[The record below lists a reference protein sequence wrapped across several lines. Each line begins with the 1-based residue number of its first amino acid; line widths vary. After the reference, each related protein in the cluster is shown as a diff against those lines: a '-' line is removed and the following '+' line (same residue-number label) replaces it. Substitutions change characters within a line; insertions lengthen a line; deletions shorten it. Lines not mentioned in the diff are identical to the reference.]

1 VGIDTLSSSRGYR
14 HGRSARYHI
23 AKDKPSQP
31 GRKNDMALQDI
42 NPTTKTALGDMD
54 EAAQF
59 EVGLRQHM
67 SFLRSFARALSGNRE
82 LAEDLAQ
89 GALTKA
95 WQCRDSFTVGTNL
108 KAWLCTILRNE
119 FYSHRRRAWRQVP
132 WDTELV
138 AGIAAPPG
146 EHQWATE
153 LSDAVRAMHELPD
166 TQREALIL
174 VGVGGFSYG
183 DAAVLSKSAV
193 GTIKSRV
200 ARARRALKESLDSG
214 CRPLPIR
221 PRPESGNA
229 MSALLAQVSH
239 LRGFDATH
247 AVA

>member
-119 FYSHRRRAWRQVP
+119 FIPTGGGLGGRF
-132 WDTELV
+132 L
-138 AGIAAPPG
+138 GIPN
-146 EHQWATE
+146 
-153 LSDAVRAMHELPD
+153 LSRGLL
-166 TQREALIL
+166 R
-174 VGVGGFSYG
+174 
-183 DAAVLSKSAV
+183 
-193 GTIKSRV
+193 
-200 ARARRALKESLDSG
+200 
-214 CRPLPIR
+214 
-221 PRPESGNA
+221 RPENINGRPNSPMRFARCMNSPTHNA
-229 MSALLAQVSH
+229 KP
-239 LRGFDATH
+239 
-247 AVA
+247 

>member
-1 VGIDTLSSSRGYR
+1 MSLQDT
-14 HGRSARYHI
+14 AAI
-23 AKDKPSQP
+23 AKSRDEL
-31 GRKNDMALQDI
+31 ND
-42 NPTTKTALGDMD
+42 TAEF
-54 EAAQF
+54 EA
-59 EVGLRQHM
+59 GLRRYM
-67 SFLRSFARALSGNRE
+67 SFLRSFAHSLSGNRE

-95 WQCRDSFTVGTNL
+95 WQCRDSFTPGTNL

-119 FYSHRRRAWRQVP
+119 FISRRRRAWRQVP

-146 EHQWATE
+146 EHQWAAD
-153 LSDAVRAMHELPD
+153 LSDAVRAMHDLPD

-174 VGVGGFSYG
+174 VGAAGFSYE
-183 DAAVLSKSAV
+183 DAAGLANSAV

-200 ARARRALKESLDSG
+200 ARARRALKQNLDGSF
-214 CRPLPIR
+214 RPLPVKSR
-221 PRPESGNA
+221 PAKGNA
-229 MSALLAQVSH
+229 INALLAQISH

>member
-1 VGIDTLSSSRGYR
+1 MTFQDTAPITKSSR
-14 HGRSARYHI
+14 
-23 AKDKPSQP
+23 DEL
-31 GRKNDMALQDI
+31 ND
-42 NPTTKTALGDMD
+42 TAEF
-54 EAAQF
+54 EA
-59 EVGLRQHM
+59 GLRSHM
-67 SFLRSFARALSGNRE
+67 SFLRLFAHSLSGNRE

-95 WQCRDSFTVGTNL
+95 WQCRDSFTPGTNL

-119 FYSHRRRAWRQVP
+119 FISHRRRAWRQVP
-132 WDTELV
+132 WDNDLV

-146 EHQWATE
+146 EHQWAAE
-153 LSDAVRAMHELPD
+153 LSDAVRAMHDLPD

-183 DAAVLSKSAV
+183 DAAVLANSAV

-200 ARARRALKESLDSG
+200 ARARQALKKNLDGSS
-214 CRPLPIR
+214 RPLPIKSR
-221 PRPESGNA
+221 PAKGNA
-229 MSALLAQVSH
+229 INALLAQISH